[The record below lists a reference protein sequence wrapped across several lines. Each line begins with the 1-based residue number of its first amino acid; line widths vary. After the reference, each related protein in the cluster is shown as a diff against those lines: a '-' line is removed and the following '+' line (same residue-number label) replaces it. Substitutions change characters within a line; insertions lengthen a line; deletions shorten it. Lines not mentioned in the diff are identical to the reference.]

1 MHSHTHTKKELQ
13 VQCRLILFLKQRK
26 NWRLDKNNN
35 KIIIQCQTCLQ
46 NAFNINTS

>member
-1 MHSHTHTKKELQ
+1 MHSHTHKKKRITS
-13 VQCRLILFLKQRK
+13 RLILFLKQRK